1 MPVSA
6 QVPLIGNLK
15 PFGKYV
21 MESVDEIGGVAV
33 VMKALLEAGLLH
45 PHCLTVTGRTVAE
58 NLADVPLPSAAQ
70 VPAQHAPPLAW
81 YVDGVWVGGRT

>member
-1 MPVSA
+1 MRNRVPIPVSA

-70 VPAQHAPPLAW
+70 VPSPACTTLGL
-81 YVDGVWVGGRT
+81 VC